1 MQKLDAFDNT
11 LVLGFLAKKRSGPPA
26 LSEA

>member
-1 MQKLDAFDNT
+1 MQKLEAFDNT
-11 LVLGFLAKKRSGPPA
+11 LVLGFLAKKRGGPPT